1 MHDDVRAA
9 GDDTTQRQRIDVR
22 MHDDVWA
29 AGDDVRM
36 HDDVRAAGDDT
47 TQRRGDDVCSILQ
60 HPRGSASLAVVGGR
74 FLALVAVRCA
84 CGRSDVGYDAW

>member
-1 MHDDVRAA
+1 
-9 GDDTTQRQRIDVR
+9 

-29 AGDDVRM
+29 AGDDVGM
-36 HDDVRAAGDDT
+36 HDDVRAAGDDV
-47 TQRRGDDVCSILQ
+47 RIYDDVRAAGDDVCSILQ
-60 HPRGSASLAVVGGR
+60 HPRGSVSLAVVGGR